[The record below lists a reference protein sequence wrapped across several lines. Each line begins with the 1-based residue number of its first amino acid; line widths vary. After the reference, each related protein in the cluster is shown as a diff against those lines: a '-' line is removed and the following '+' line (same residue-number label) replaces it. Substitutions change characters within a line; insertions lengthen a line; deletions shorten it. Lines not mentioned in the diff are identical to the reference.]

1 MFPHSFLQEK
11 IKIVHSFF
19 LMWSHSHRSPKLK
32 CMASLAPTN
41 SFVHQTFINLF
52 LDCQPKFI
60 YLHPSSVITTNLLH
74 DNNLGY
80 DDCYRHLSFSSHQ
93 SSHARR
99 NPPSFLIII
108 IHWIYVTSLPHLS
121 LPAINKSWPT
131 VQFFK
136 Q

>member
-1 MFPHSFLQEK
+1 MCSEIYFHVSACIPTGEDKNCPLFLSY
-11 IKIVHSFF
+11 VNV
-19 LMWSHSHRSPKLK
+19 HSHRSPKLK

-60 YLHPSSVITTNLLH
+60 YLHPSSVIITNLLH

-99 NPPSFLIII
+99 TPPPFLIII
-108 IHWIYVTSLPHLS
+108 IP
-121 LPAINKSWPT
+121 
-131 VQFFK
+131 
-136 Q
+136 